1 MGWLRNLWLGVNF
14 VGHEFGDDRGTDRSA
29 ALAYVTL
36 LSLVP
41 LLATATALFRAF
53 FPFGPD
59 QLVEITT
66 AVLPYQPGSEQY
78 AALVKHLTEF
88 VNRATTLGYIGS
100 LIFIVIAYRLFQLV
114 ERTFN
119 EIWSVTTR
127 RSPAKKMFSF
137 TMLVFWGP
145 VVIGLGWSAL
155 LWMRHQ
161 SWAPSQ
167 GALLS
172 LVQFALPLLGLT
184 MVYWL
189 APHTDVSPGAA
200 AVGGLF
206 AAAGLELLRLVFVW
220 YLHLFPDLN
229 LIYGSVT
236 LAVLFLVSLFA
247 FWLVVI
253 IGAEVSYVVQNFHA
267 LRLEHEGRRRI
278 GVEPARA
285 AAAVLT
291 ECYRRAA
298 AGEPPATLRDI
309 EAALGIGH
317 ASIQGATDRLVEGG
331 LLAVTGPHRNA
342 FVPGREA
349 KLLSVAEALDVA
361 GPPHSELPNPPG
373 EALRKLG
380 ELLKSADSSRR
391 GVLSRVS
398 FADLIARDEAPRP
411 PEGSGT
417 GSGG

>member
-1 MGWLRNLWLGVNF
+1 VGWLRDLWLGISF
-14 VGHEFGDDRGTDRSA
+14 VGREFGDDRGVDRSA

-66 AVLPYQPGSEQY
+66 VVLPYQPGSEQY

-119 EIWSVTTR
+119 EIWSVTSR
-127 RSPAKKMFSF
+127 RSLAKQMFSF

-161 SWAPSQ
+161 PWAPSQ
-167 GALLS
+167 GAVLS
-172 LVQFALPLLGLT
+172 LAQLALPLLGLT

-189 APHTDVSPGAA
+189 APHTDVWPGAA
-200 AVGGLF
+200 AAGALV
-206 AAAGLELLRLVFVW
+206 AAAGLEVLRLVFVW

-253 IGAEVSYVVQNFHA
+253 IGAEVAYVFQNFHA
-267 LRLEHEGRRRI
+267 LKLEHQGRRRI
-278 GVEPARA
+278 DVAPAPA
-285 AAAVLT
+285 AAAVLA

-298 AGEPPATLRDI
+298 AGEPPATLQDI

-317 ASIQGATDRLVEGG
+317 VSIQLATDRLIEGG

-349 KLLSVAEALDVA
+349 GLLSVAEALAA
-361 GPPHSELPNPPG
+361 GEPPHGELPSLPG
-373 EALRKLG
+373 GALGRLAELLHGAEASRREALEK
-380 ELLKSADSSRR
+380 
-391 GVLSRVS
+391 VS
-398 FADLIARDEAPRP
+398 FADLVAPP
-411 PEGSGT
+411 PPQDL